1 MAATRQRGKITSRP
15 TAQSPASAEETPTEE
30 TAGDETSAVMAPASE
45 DPQTPPSPQSDNNEE
60 LEKLGRSAVA
70 LFNKGNNVAT
80 IATKLHTSRAAVTE
94 AFDYLGAVLPG
105 RGPRPHD
112 FVLTIPEERPARSAP
127 AAQRPP
133 RQSSSRP
140 PVKARDKKPASL
152 VTTAD
157 GNRVTVELPLEDLV
171 RANRTAILRILL
183 RDLEAQ
189 SS

>member
-15 TAQSPASAEETPTEE
+15 TAQSPGSAEEAPTEE
-30 TAGDETSAVMAPASE
+30 TAGGEAPAAMETPTE
-45 DPQTPPSPQSDNNEE
+45 DPQTPLFPQSDNNEE

-70 LFNKGNNVAT
+70 LFNKDNNIAT
-80 IATKLHTSRAAVTE
+80 IATKLHTSRPVIMQ
-94 AFDYLGAVLPG
+94 AFDYLGVVLPG
-105 RGPRPHD
+105 RGRKPNG
-112 FVLTIPEERPARSAP
+112 FVLTIPEERPARSGP

-140 PVKARDKKPASL
+140 PIKARDKKPASL